1 MCCIFREN
9 FSYPPVY
16 PKRLPYTQYTLYSI
30 PCIPAKKVSHFL
42 RKGLVY
48 SRIPGIPSYT
58 RIPNSEHRDLMEHY
72 LTQVSYTFVSLVHL
86 SYTLYTL
93 YTGQK
98 CFVFSEKTS
107 RIPLYTQN
115 AYRIPRRPCIPA
127 KKVSHFLRK
136 VLVYSR
142 ILSYTLVYLRIPV

>member
-58 RIPNSEHRDLMEHY
+58 RIPNSEHRYLMEHY

-98 CFVFSEKTS
+98 CAVFSEKTS
-107 RIPLYTQN
+107 RIPPVYPKRLLYTLYTLYTCQKGVPFSEK
-115 AYRIPRRPCIPA
+115 R
-127 KKVSHFLRK
+127 
-136 VLVYSR
+136 SR
-142 ILSYTLVYLRIPV
+142 ILS